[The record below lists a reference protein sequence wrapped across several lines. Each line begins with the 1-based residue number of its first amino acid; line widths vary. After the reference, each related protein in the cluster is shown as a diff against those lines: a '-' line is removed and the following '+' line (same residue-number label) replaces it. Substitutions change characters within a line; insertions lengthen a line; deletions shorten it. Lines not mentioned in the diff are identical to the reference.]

1 MYPRYPP
8 AKKASG
14 IAEVVKYGLIKDSEF
29 FEWQEGCMETM
40 AARDAG
46 VLAEAVERSCINK
59 ARVCPRCWLILDRS
73 IKSRQCHAW

>member
-1 MYPRYPP
+1 M
-8 AKKASG
+8 
-14 IAEVVKYGLIKDSEF
+14 VKYGLIKDSEF

-59 ARVCPRCWLILDRS
+59 AKVWYGRGVAGSINRS
-73 IKSRQCHAW
+73 SPDTSTAS